1 MVKLDVCLETVF
13 PELPYDQRIPEIT
26 KCGYKLVEFWF
37 HDWTSGNGAGSAP
50 KDAATLKQVCE
61 SAGVSI
67 TNMVVNAPDGSMG
80 GSPVDAAD
88 FNKYI
93 ERLHE
98 VIEFS
103 KAAGMDRAITCSG
116 NVVPSRTRSQMRANL
131 ESAYSAAAEIAAK
144 SNFTLLVEPLNTH
157 VDHAG
162 YYLDSSSEA
171 AEIVRAID
179 SPHFRLLYDVYHMQ
193 IMEGNLI
200 ANITRN
206 IDVIGHFHSAGVPGR
221 GEHFG
226 GEINYPGVLKAIEDI
241 GYSGNFGLEYM
252 PKMAD
257 HAESLKAVKAYL
269 QPSP

>member
-1 MVKLDVCLETVF
+1 MVELDVCLETVF
-13 PELPYDQRIPEIT
+13 PDLPYDQRIQET
-26 KCGYKLVEFWF
+26 AKCGYKVVEFWF
-37 HDWTSGNGAGSAP
+37 HDWTSGKGAGSVR
-50 KDAATLKQVCE
+50 KDAATLRQVCE
-61 SAGVSI
+61 STGVSI
-67 TNMVVNAPDGSMG
+67 TNMVVNAPDGSIG

-103 KAAGMDRAITCSG
+103 QATGIDRAITCSG
-116 NVVPSRTRSQMRANL
+116 NLVPSLSRSQMRADL
-131 ESAYSAAAEIAAK
+131 EKAYSAAADIASK
-144 SNFTLLVEPLNTH
+144 SKYMLVVEPLNTY

-171 AEIVRAID
+171 AEIVRSID

-206 IDVIGHFHSAGVPGR
+206 IDIIGHFHSAGVPGR

-226 GEINYPGVLKAIEDI
+226 GEVNYPGVLKAIEEA
-241 GYSGNFGLEYM
+241 GYSGTFGLEYM

-257 HAESLKAVKAYL
+257 HAESLRAVKAHL